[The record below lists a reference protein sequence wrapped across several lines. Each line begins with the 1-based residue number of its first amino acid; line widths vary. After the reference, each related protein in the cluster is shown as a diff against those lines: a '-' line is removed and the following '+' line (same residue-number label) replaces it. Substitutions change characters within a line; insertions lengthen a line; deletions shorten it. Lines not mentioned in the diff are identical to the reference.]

1 VIKRA
6 WIFALRLSP
15 LFLLVLLVASGSPA
29 AAQIKGTAR
38 ILTVEREPIIDLM
51 KKGAIRVFL
60 DCDSCDVNYIT
71 KEIPFVNFVRDRA
84 EADVHILITTQGTG
98 SGGQEQTISFIGLGT
113 YANLSDTLTCV
124 SLPIDTA
131 DEVRRGLVR
140 VLKLG
145 LVPFVY
151 KTPIAGKITVGF
163 TEEVKPTAVEDKWNS
178 WVFNVGVNGSV
189 NGEKSYHSTTLNGS
203 LSANR
208 VTPGSKL
215 RLGASGNFDLSEF
228 DVGDGTISS
237 YSDSKDA
244 RGLYVKSLSEHW
256 ALGGW
261 TSISSRTF
269 SNTALAFN
277 LAPAIEYSI
286 FPYSESTRRL
296 VLILYRLGYNF
307 WRYREETI
315 YEKTEEGLWSEALSA
330 TVEIK
335 EPWGTA
341 GATLEGSHYFHD
353 LSKYRIE
360 LYGNVNISLFGG
372 FMISLM
378 GGFSTIHDQ
387 LSLPRGGA
395 SLDEILLRRRE
406 LATDYSFFASI
417 GLGFTFGSVFSNV
430 VNPRFGR

>member
-1 VIKRA
+1 MFI
-6 WIFALRLSP
+6 S
-15 LFLLVLLVASGSPA
+15 ASIPA
-29 AAQIKGTAR
+29 SAQAVKGTAK

-51 KKGAIRVFL
+51 KKGAIRVYL
-60 DCDSCDVNYIT
+60 DCDSCDINYIT
-71 KEIPFVNFVRDRA
+71 KEIPFVNFVRERQ
-84 EADVHILITTQGTG
+84 EADVHVLITTQSTG

-113 YANLSDTLTCV
+113 YANLRDTLTCV
-124 SLPIDTA
+124 TLPIDTA
-131 DEVRRGLVR
+131 DETRRGLVR

-163 TEEVKPTAVEDKWNS
+163 TETVDPMAVEDKWDS
-178 WVFNVGVNGSV
+178 WVFNAGINGSI
-189 NGEKSYHSTTLNGS
+189 NGEKSYHSYALNGS

-208 VTPGSKL
+208 VTLASKL
-215 RLGASGNFDLSEF
+215 RLGASGNFDQSDF
-228 DVGDGTISS
+228 DVAGETISS

-256 ALGGW
+256 SIGGW
-261 TSISSRTF
+261 TSVSSRTF
-269 SNTALAFN
+269 SNTALSFN

-307 WRYREETI
+307 SKYREETI
-315 YEKTEEGLWSEALSA
+315 FEKTQEGLWSEALSA
-330 TVEIK
+330 SIEIK

-353 LSKYRIE
+353 LSKYRVE
-360 LYGNVNISLFGG
+360 LFGNVNISLFGG
-372 FMISLM
+372 FSISLM

-395 SLDEILLRRRE
+395 TLDEILLRRKE
-406 LATDYSFFASI
+406 LETDFSFYASI
-417 GLGFTFGSVFSNV
+417 GFGFTFGSVFSNV